1 MLVNIVTV
9 TVKPEMREVF
19 EEVTRYNHEN
29 SRREPGNIR
38 FDVLHSSTDPNK
50 YILYEVFRDQEA
62 VEYHKTTEHYK
73 RWAAEMER
81 CMAAPRNRESCT
93 PIAFD

>member
-1 MLVNIVTV
+1 MIVNIVTV

-29 SRREPGNIR
+29 SRREPGNVR
-38 FDVLHSSTDPNK
+38 FDVLNSASDPNK
-50 YILYEVFRDQEA
+50 YILYEVFKDEAA

-81 CMAAPRNRESCT
+81 CMAAPRTKESFT
-93 PIAFD
+93 VVALD

>member
-29 SRREPGNIR
+29 SRREPGNVR
-38 FDVLHSSTDPNK
+38 FDVLYSSTDPNK
-50 YILYEVFRDQEA
+50 YILYEVFKDQDA

-81 CMAAPRNRESCT
+81 CMAAPRTKESCT

>member
-19 EEVTRYNHEN
+19 EKVTRYNHEN

-38 FDVLHSSTDPNK
+38 FDVLHSSADPNK

-62 VEYHKTTEHYK
+62 VDYHKTTEHYK

-81 CMAAPRNRESCT
+81 CMAAPRTRESCT